1 MELSKE
7 QASKVKRLLVA
18 IVSDTQAQAGLNIDA
33 SDIQAYKQVIKL
45 IDDEQAQERISAV
58 CNTDCAR
65 YRQGT
70 CPYPWKGRQ
79 CICPRF
85 RQVE

>member
-1 MELSKE
+1 MKLSKE

-45 IDDEQAQERISAV
+45 IDDEQEFEKWTKF
-58 CNTDCAR
+58 CNTDCIQ

-70 CPYPWKGRQ
+70 CPYRWDEHNK
-79 CICPRF
+79 CAKYID
-85 RQVE
+85 VE

>member
-7 QASKVKRLLVA
+7 QASSVKRLLEA
-18 IVSDTQAQAGLNIDA
+18 IVSNTQAQAGLNTDA

-45 IDDEQAQERISAV
+45 IDDEQEFEKWTKF
-58 CNTDCAR
+58 CNTDCIQ

-70 CPYPWKGRQ
+70 CPYRWDEHNK
-79 CICPRF
+79 CAKYID
-85 RQVE
+85 VE

>member
-18 IVSDTQAQAGLNIDA
+18 ITSDTQAQAVLNIDA
-33 SDIQAYKQVIKL
+33 SDIAAYKQVIKL
-45 IDDEQAQERISAV
+45 IDDEQEMELISQV
-58 CNTDCAR
+58 CNTDCIQ

-85 RQVE
+85 RQVD